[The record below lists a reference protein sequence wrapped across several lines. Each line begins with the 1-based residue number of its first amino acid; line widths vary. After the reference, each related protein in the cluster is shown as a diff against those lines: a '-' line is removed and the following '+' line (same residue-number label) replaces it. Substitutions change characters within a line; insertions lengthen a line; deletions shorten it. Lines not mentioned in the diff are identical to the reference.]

1 MANQLLLGMYQKCY
15 FTLISYHAGKASL
28 IKLVQVSVFFSTKGP
43 SLLHKKNSTLL
54 AKTCHA
60 KRSYDIIPTFSST
73 MASEGS
79 HVWLDDGMQDCNHNN
94 GVGPSLDEG

>member
-1 MANQLLLGMYQKCY
+1 M
-15 FTLISYHAGKASL
+15 
-28 IKLVQVSVFFSTKGP
+28 
-43 SLLHKKNSTLL
+43 
-54 AKTCHA
+54 